1 MDGWGS
7 LTMLIKRQNSEKYRK
22 AKSRY
27 DRQKK
32 KEGFLTH
39 DGEES
44 EFDFPE
50 VSEFELKR
58 IKAKIKADHRRQR
71 IKNSI
76 ISFVILMAV
85 IAFLGWLIAVKTGA
99 IKDFLQ

>member
-32 KEGFLTH
+32 KEGFLTN
-39 DGEES
+39 DRKES
-44 EFDFPE
+44 QFDFPQ
-50 VSEFELKR
+50 VSEFELER
-58 IKAKIKADHRRQR
+58 IKGEIRADYRKRR
-71 IKNSI
+71 IKNRI
-76 ISFVILMAV
+76 ISFIILMTV
-85 IAFLGWLIAVKTGA
+85 IAFLGWLIATKTGA
-99 IKDFLQ
+99 IKDFLP